1 MIHRLFFDIGHED
14 FECKDKLFIKYPSAK
29 QLTCDMPAND
39 DDVYTVGQIINGKRL
54 FKYA

>member
-14 FECKDKLFIKYPSAK
+14 FDCRDKLFIKYPSAK
-29 QLTCDMPAND
+29 PITNNEPAND
-39 DDVYTVGQIINGKRL
+39 DDVFKVGQIIEGKRL